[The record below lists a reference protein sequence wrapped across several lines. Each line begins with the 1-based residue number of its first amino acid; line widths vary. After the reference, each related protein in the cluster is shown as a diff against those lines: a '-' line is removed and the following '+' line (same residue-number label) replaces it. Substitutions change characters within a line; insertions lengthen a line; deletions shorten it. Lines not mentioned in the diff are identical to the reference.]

1 MLRGRSSLEK
11 TNTFCRKKE
20 EEEEEEKAKENH
32 ALIASRQ
39 V

>member
-1 MLRGRSSLEK
+1 MEK
-11 TNTFCRKKE
+11 TNTFCRKKKE
-20 EEEEEEKAKENH
+20 AEEEEKEKKNY